1 MSGAGFNGIEALRS
15 RVWTLKPS
23 ASDFEMLFCDGIVN
37 VYVRS
42 SRVLMDVKTLG
53 QKFGKGVL

>member
-1 MSGAGFNGIEALRS
+1 MVSVTSMSGAGFNAIEALR
-15 RVWTLKPS
+15 
-23 ASDFEMLFCDGIVN
+23 
-37 VYVRS
+37 

>member
-1 MSGAGFNGIEALRS
+1 MRLKAGFNAIEAR
-15 RVWTLKPS
+15 R
-23 ASDFEMLFCDGIVN
+23 
-37 VYVRS
+37 